1 MKRLVVLALAFVF
14 LLPTSADGFFNR
26 DCSNLKKRTIT
37 NQKTYERNWDK
48 YQSAYGRWQAIT
60 DSWKKYNNPE
70 AVNRLRVTFKVA
82 QTTLQ
87 DFQKYPKCIKA
98 TQISKVQRE
107 LFDISVGFK
116 DLDGNRGFALYKNYL
131 PSPID
136 YLSYLK

>member
-1 MKRLVVLALAFVF
+1 MKKLFILALTFVF

-26 DCSNLKKRTIT
+26 DCSNLKKRTVI

-60 DSWKKYNNPE
+60 DSWKKYDNPE

-87 DFQKYPKCIKA
+87 DLGKYPKCVKA
-98 TQISKVQRE
+98 TQLPSIQRQ
-107 LFDISVGFK
+107 LFDISLAFK
-116 DLDGNRGFALYKNYL
+116 DLDGNGGFALFKNYL

>member
-1 MKRLVVLALAFVF
+1 MVVALTIAFLV
-14 LLPTSADGFFNR
+14 PTSADGFFNR

-70 AVNRLRVTFKVA
+70 AVNRLRVTLKVA

-87 DFQKYPKCIKA
+87 DLGKYPKCIQP
-98 TQISKVQRE
+98 TQVSNIQKE
-107 LFDISVGFK
+107 LSDISVAFR
-116 DLDGNRGFALYKNYL
+116 DLDGNSGFALFKNYL
-131 PSPID
+131 PSPNNYIG
-136 YLSYLK
+136 YLR